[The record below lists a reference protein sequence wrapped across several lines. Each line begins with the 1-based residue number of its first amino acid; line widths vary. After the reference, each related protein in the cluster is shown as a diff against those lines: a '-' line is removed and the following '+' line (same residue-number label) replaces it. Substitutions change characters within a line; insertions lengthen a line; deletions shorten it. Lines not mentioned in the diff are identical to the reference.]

1 MACPN
6 SARQKKVTIGFR
18 CSPEDAALIDRLVA
32 MSGMTKQDYI
42 MAKLSDHEITA
53 TPNVR
58 MLKGLQDAA
67 KDIFLEL
74 RRIRKGSEINAET
87 EAAITALVGILK
99 DLGAYDEDEV
109 SDTEQEAMDIMNMA
123 RG

>member
-6 SARQKKVTIGFR
+6 SARERKVTIGFR
-18 CSPEDAALIDRLVA
+18 CSPADALLIDRLVS
-32 MSGMTKQDYI
+32 MSGMTKQNYI

-74 RRIRKGSEINAET
+74 RRIRKGSEVSAET
-87 EAAITALVGILK
+87 EAAITVLAGILK
-99 DLGAYDEDEV
+99 DLGAYNEDEV
-109 SDTEQEAMDIMNMA
+109 SDSEQEAMDIMNIV